1 MGGGSLG
8 QGQVLESGVE
18 FAGYRIEALL
28 GRGGMSEVY
37 RASNPRLG
45 NHVAVKLLAR
55 ELAEDKVFQERFVRE
70 SRLAASL
77 NHPNVVPIFDA
88 GESQG
93 LPFIAMRYVDGPDL
107 KQLIAR
113 DGPLPLEYA
122 TAILAQV
129 AAALDAAHA
138 KGLVHR
144 DVKPGNILI
153 DENSATDGVPHVY
166 LSDFGVAKH
175 SQSHSGLTSTG
186 HFVGTIDYI
195 APEQIEGKP
204 LDGTTDLYSLGC
216 LLFECLAGVS
226 PFDRDTDVAMIYAHL
241 VDPPPPVSE
250 KRPDLPAALDGV
262 IAKALSKR
270 PEDRY
275 RTCRELVSAVRAT
288 YGADTAGFPIGD
300 ATVAGSAPVASETV
314 LATSTNGPDGPAAP
328 VPAPPTTLS
337 DEASGVGAP
346 IPAPPTA
353 LASGASTSTPPTELG
368 VGGPAA
374 EQTAATGSADPTTGV
389 IDEQPTFFESG
400 VARHRVW
407 PRALV
412 GGVVVLLLAG
422 GAAAAVL
429 MTSSGKT
436 TKTHQTTGGAPGGT
450 DVAGGVV
457 NPTVAGASTGS
468 GTTKTQTRQTTK
480 TATTKRTTSTKT
492 TTGRRR
498 GTNTQ
503 TTTTQGNRRRGATTP
518 TTTSSSTNRR
528 RTTTSSGNSG
538 GTTTNRRR
546 R

>member
-1 MGGGSLG
+1 VLEEVIGGGSL
-8 QGQVLESGVE
+8 GQVLESGVE
-18 FAGYRIEALL
+18 FAGYRIEALV

-45 NHVAVKLLAR
+45 NSVAVKLLAR

-88 GESQG
+88 GEYEG
-93 LPFIAMRYVDGPDL
+93 MPFIAMRYVDGPDL
-107 KQLIAR
+107 KQLVAR
-113 DGPLPLEYA
+113 EGPLALEYA

-129 AAALDAAHA
+129 AAALDAAHQ

-153 DENSATDGVPHVY
+153 DENAGTDGVPHVY

-216 LLFECLAGVS
+216 LLYECLTGAS

-300 ATVAGSAPVASETV
+300 ATAAAPVASETV
-314 LATSTNGPDGPAAP
+314 LATSTNGTDGPAAP

-337 DEASGVGAP
+337 DEATGAGAP
-346 IPAPPTA
+346 IPVPPTA

-368 VGGPAA
+368 VGGPAS

-389 IDEQPTFFESG
+389 IDEEPTRFESG

-412 GGVVVLLLAG
+412 GGAVVLLLAG

-436 TKTHQTTGGAPGGT
+436 TKTHQTTGGATGGT

-468 GTTKTQTRQTTK
+468 GTTNP
-480 TATTKRTTSTKT
+480 T
-492 TTGRRR
+492 TTHP
-498 GTNTQ
+498 
-503 TTTTQGNRRRGATTP
+503 TTATP
-518 TTTSSSTNRR
+518 TTTSRPTRS
-528 RTTTSSGNSG
+528 TTTARPTRSTA
-538 GTTTNRRR
+538 TTTARPTRSTATTTAR
-546 R
+546 PTRSTPTTTARPTRSTPTTTARPTRP